1 MIKDEKI
8 PKEEREMMEQMSEIE
23 KKIVREAEA
32 KQKANKEEEKKKS

>member
-32 KQKANKEEEKKKS
+32 KQKANKEEEKK